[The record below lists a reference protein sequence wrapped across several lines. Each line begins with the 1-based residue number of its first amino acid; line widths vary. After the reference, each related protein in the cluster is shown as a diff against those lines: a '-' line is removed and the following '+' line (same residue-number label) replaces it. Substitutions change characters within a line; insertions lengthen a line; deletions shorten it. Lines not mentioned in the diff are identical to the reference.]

1 MSSQEKII
9 LAADGACQNNQNSEI
24 REAAIGYL
32 IEKDGEVIAEESKYI
47 GQGNQYTNNRA
58 EYEAVICG
66 IRDVKN
72 RFDEKRVTL
81 HIQTD
86 SQLLVEQIAG
96 SYSAKKMKEQYEVCM
111 KELSSFGTWR
121 AKQVSESTGNRI
133 ARVDDLAEE
142 PFE

>member
-32 IEKDGEVIAEESKYI
+32 IEKDGEVIVEESKYI

-58 EYEAVICG
+58 EYEAVISG
-66 IRDVKN
+66 VRDIKD
-72 RFDEKRVTL
+72 RFDDEQVTL
-81 HIQTD
+81 QIQTD
-86 SQLLVEQIAG
+86 SELLVKQISG
-96 SYSAKKMKEQYEVCM
+96 EYSADKMREQYEVCIS
-111 KELSSFGTWR
+111 ELSSFDTWQ